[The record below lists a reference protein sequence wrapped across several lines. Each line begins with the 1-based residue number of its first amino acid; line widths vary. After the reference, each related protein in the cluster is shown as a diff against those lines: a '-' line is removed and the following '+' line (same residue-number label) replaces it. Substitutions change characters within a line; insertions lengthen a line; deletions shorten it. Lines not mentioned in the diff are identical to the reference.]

1 MATSQE
7 LLGRISS
14 VAGVLALLITGG
26 FVYVNGGFMPTGPTP
41 LMDNLDFNLNT
52 PRIIGYFSLAI
63 GFEFGTPLLCG
74 IALLFGLPTRSL
86 GSARIG
92 IATGTVSLALYIL
105 TVRACFQLAA

>member
-41 LMDNLDFNLNT
+41 LMDNPDFGS
-52 PRIIGYFSLAI
+52 PRMIGYLGLAFAFQI
-63 GFEFGTPLLCG
+63 AAPVLCG
-74 IALLFGLPTRSL
+74 IALLFGLSTLHLRS
-86 GSARIG
+86 GKIG
-92 IATGTVSLALYIL
+92 TATGSVSLALYIL